1 MHRHPWNWE
10 CVFLG
15 HSFTLCLLK
24 WGVHLSLCSGFIL
37 WMGQMNYEY
46 CNWVSAL
53 SVSSIK
59 TSRAGRYCC
68 FILSKKERV
77 VAWSVLWVLFCSFKT
92 VSCCVSQAG
101 LELITFLH
109 QPPECWV
116 ADVYSCFVSPQ
127 WEKWSVSD
135 ALPTTSLLYRDPASL
150 PLKTLR
156 KRVLGR
162 LYRGLRA
169 SVGIPRTQGKPGAVM
184 CICNQVHFPWDVSW
198 RQRIPIS
205 SMGQLA

>member
-1 MHRHPWNWE
+1 
-10 CVFLG
+10 
-15 HSFTLCLLK
+15 
-24 WGVHLSLCSGFIL
+24 
-37 WMGQMNYEY
+37 
-46 CNWVSAL
+46 
-53 SVSSIK
+53 
-59 TSRAGRYCC
+59 
-68 FILSKKERV
+68 
-77 VAWSVLWVLFCSFKT
+77 LWVLFCSFKT

-162 LYRGLRA
+162 LYRGMRPQLESLEPRESLVQWCA
-169 SVGIPRTQGKPGAVM
+169 SVIKFTFLEMLVEGRE
-184 CICNQVHFPWDVSW
+184 S
-198 RQRIPIS
+198 
-205 SMGQLA
+205 L